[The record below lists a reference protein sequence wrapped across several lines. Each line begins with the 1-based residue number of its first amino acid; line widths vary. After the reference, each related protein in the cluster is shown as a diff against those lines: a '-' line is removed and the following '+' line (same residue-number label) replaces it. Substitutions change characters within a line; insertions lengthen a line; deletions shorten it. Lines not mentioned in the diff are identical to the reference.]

1 MRRLCREDMRVP
13 LALSLLIAACG
24 SSVSVDESVS
34 PTGAPPASTASSS
47 PSAATTCQP
56 TTSRDSSGVITANGA
71 IGVLGEASTPSDTAA
86 NDYLVIVR
94 RGAQEHEQIALQFDD
109 IGHTSPATWV
119 SYRVVATTRTN
130 PWGHLVFEA
139 GWKPIGFAGSCWRVI
154 ADGQDT
160 GLVLFVRP

>member
-1 MRRLCREDMRVP
+1 M
-13 LALSLLIAACG
+13 
-24 SSVSVDESVS
+24 
-34 PTGAPPASTASSS
+34 
-47 PSAATTCQP
+47 
-56 TTSRDSSGVITANGA
+56 ITANGA

-130 PWGHLVFEA
+130 PWGDLVFEA